1 MVIKLRSAVMFCC
14 LCIAL
19 TRLCEAQSLSPRAY
33 VTVPVH
39 SNAVTL
45 TYSLNAGNVVFN
57 DLPVTNSSGRIG
69 SEIASYFHTFDCF
82 GRSANV
88 TVLLPYEV
96 GHFKGDVNGVH
107 EEIYRSGIGAVAAR
121 VSVNLFGAPAMNLE
135 EFRRWKQKTVLGA
148 SLTVQTPTGQYDGV
162 RLINIGQ
169 HRWAFK
175 PELGFSRRFGH
186 WLLDAYGSAWFY
198 TANDD
203 FFSNAPG
210 STGAN
215 RQTQEPMGAVEL
227 HLSYDIK
234 PRMWVSV
241 DGNYWHGGTTSLNG
255 VETPTTLQANS
266 RLGAT
271 AAIPI
276 SKHQSLKFSY
286 SAGTFV
292 TFGGNFQNVSAA
304 WQYSWMGRPK

>member
-175 PELGFSRRFGH
+175 PELGFCGG
-186 WLLDAYGSAWFY
+186 LDIGCW
-198 TANDD
+198 TRMGQR
-203 FFSNAPG
+203 G
-210 STGAN
+210 ST
-215 RQTQEPMGAVEL
+215 R
-227 HLSYDIK
+227 
-234 PRMWVSV
+234 
-241 DGNYWHGGTTSLNG
+241 
-255 VETPTTLQANS
+255 PTTISFRMHRARQGLIGRRRS
-266 RLGAT
+266 R
-271 AAIPI
+271 
-276 SKHQSLKFSY
+276 
-286 SAGTFV
+286 
-292 TFGGNFQNVSAA
+292 
-304 WQYSWMGRPK
+304 WGRWSCI